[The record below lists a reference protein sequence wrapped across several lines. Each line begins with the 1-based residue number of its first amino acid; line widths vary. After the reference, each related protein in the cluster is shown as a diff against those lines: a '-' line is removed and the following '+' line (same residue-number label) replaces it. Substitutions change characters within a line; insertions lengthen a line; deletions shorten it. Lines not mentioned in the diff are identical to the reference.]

1 MLPKWVKVTKNRFDE
16 IQSIATETKNNKL
29 KTTIGGKT
37 INSVEEL
44 IKDTAS
50 RKTECK
56 KALDRYNAILD
67 SGVNK
72 IINLKYIHTKNQ
84 NRILDIFSMLRETFT
99 GSDVYDKKQIKK
111 QMQKQTK
118 KSR

>member
-16 IQSIATETKNNKL
+16 IQSIATEAKNNKL
-29 KTTIGGKT
+29 KTTIGGKNIT
-37 INSVEEL
+37 INSAEEL

-56 KALDRYNAILD
+56 KALERYNAILD

-84 NRILDIFSMLRETFT
+84 NRILDIFSMLREIFT

-111 QMQKQTK
+111 
-118 KSR
+118 